1 MSQRRKLTP
10 AAIAKIKSWVNQGL
24 RAEEIARNIGC
35 TVGTLRV
42 RCSQLGI
49 SLRNVNGRRLAIS
62 WAGPR
67 EIANSPALNPEAV
80 PNRHR
85 LANKSNGFER
95 LLIIPMS
102 PATIFLLRRRA
113 ASRGLSET
121 GLAASLLERIAQ
133 DDLYDAV
140 LDE

>member
-1 MSQRRKLTP
+1 MAQRRKLTP
-10 AAIAKIKSWVNQGL
+10 AAITRIKSWVDQGL

-49 SLRNVNGRRLAIS
+49 SLRSVNGRRIAIS
-62 WAGPR
+62 LLQPSGMAASVAINPVS
-67 EIANSPALNPEAV
+67 IPNSRRTSGEN
-80 PNRHR
+80 NM
-85 LANKSNGFER
+85 FER
-95 LLIIPMS
+95 SLIVPMS
-102 PATIFLLRRRA
+102 PATISLLRRRA
-113 ASRGLSET
+113 AATGLSET
-121 GLAASLLERIAQ
+121 GLAASLLERIAE

>member
-1 MSQRRKLTP
+1 MAQHRKLTP
-10 AAIAKIKSWVNQGL
+10 AVITKIKSWVDQGL

-49 SLRNVNGRRLAIS
+49 SLRSINGRRVAIS
-62 WAGPR
+62 WQRPQALAVSPTS
-67 EIANSPALNPEAV
+67 NSESI
-80 PNRHR
+80 PNGHR
-85 LANKSNGFER
+85 SSEESRAFER
-95 LLIIPMS
+95 SLIVPMS

-121 GLAASLLERIAQ
+121 GLAASLLERIAE